1 MANKIKLKQSSVS
14 GKVPTTT
21 DLELGELGINTYDGK
36 LFLKKKVGVVET
48 IIDVTGA
55 ASGVTSVGGS
65 APIISSGGVTPSI
78 SISAATTLAAGSMSA
93 ADKAKIDAVT
103 GTNTGDET
111 ASTIK
116 TKLGITTL
124 SGSNTGD
131 QVIPVASSTAPAAL
145 GTAAVGT
152 GTTFARADH
161 VHTLPSLAT
170 LGAQAAGSYVTVGGA
185 LGTPSSGTLTNC
197 TFPTLNQNTTG
208 TASSCTGNAA
218 TATTLIGDQTNW
230 TAYRT
235 SAVANMLGWKNYGN
249 GHVIFDASQSTS
261 PTGSAVNNTN
271 AQGAWTAS
279 YPTLMGWNGSATY
292 GVRVDSARIS
302 DSTSGSS
309 ASCTGNAA
317 SATTATSQSGGT
329 VSATTGAFSGTTSF
343 PCAQGA
349 FNIQNGTGDGA
360 SFTVYNTAIHSH
372 WGIGF
377 RDYQDLTTVK
387 AYIDCRSGN
396 IGTSGSFVGNLSG
409 NAATATTAGALQGLT
424 SGANGSIYT
433 DVNWAMLLQ
442 GFTNGGSFGWRPT
455 NAVSI
460 AFSCSNTGNLNAIG
474 TISGTNIT
482 TGGNVTGSSASCTGN
497 AVTATSL
504 TTIVG
509 SAPSY
514 ACRAWVNFNGT
525 GTVAIRA
532 SGNVSSITDNGGGD
546 YTVNFTTAM
555 PDAKYSAVANCNGVS
570 TTSLAPHMF
579 GSGQGIASY
588 TASSVKIQLE
598 HGGVSPADREV
609 VTVAI
614 FR

>member
-1 MANKIKLKQSSVS
+1 VAWGWEDNANRLATRNVS
-14 GKVPTTT
+14 GGGFGAWVYYLNSSNYTSYAPS
-21 DLELGELGINTYDGK
+21 L
-36 LFLKKKVGVVET
+36 
-48 IIDVTGA
+48 TGSG
-55 ASGVTSVGGS
+55 ASGTWGISVT
-65 APIISSGGVTPSI
+65 
-78 SISAATTLAAGSMSA
+78 
-93 ADKAKIDAVT
+93 
-103 GTNTGDET
+103 
-111 ASTIK
+111 
-116 TKLGITTL
+116 
-124 SGSNTGD
+124 
-131 QVIPVASSTAPAAL
+131 
-145 GTAAVGT
+145 
-152 GTTFARADH
+152 
-161 VHTLPSLAT
+161 
-170 LGAQAAGSYVTVGGA
+170 
-185 LGTPSSGTLTNC
+185 
-197 TFPTLNQNTTG
+197 
-208 TASSCTGNAA
+208 
-218 TATTLIGDQTNW
+218 
-230 TAYRT
+230 
-235 SAVANMLGWKNYGN
+235 
-249 GHVIFDASQSTS
+249 
-261 PTGSAVNNTN
+261 
-271 AQGAWTAS
+271 
-279 YPTLMGWNGSATY
+279 
-292 GVRVDSARIS
+292 
-302 DSTSGSS
+302 GSS